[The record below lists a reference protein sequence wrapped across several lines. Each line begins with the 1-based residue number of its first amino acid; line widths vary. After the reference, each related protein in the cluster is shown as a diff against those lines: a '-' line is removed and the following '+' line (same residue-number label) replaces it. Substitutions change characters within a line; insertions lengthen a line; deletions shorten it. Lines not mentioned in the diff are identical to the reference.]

1 MKEIIDHYDK
11 LIDENND
18 PTRDSKPLRDYMDK
32 WDGDKFIESMS
43 LDKTKSVLEIG
54 VGTGR
59 IAIKVA
65 PLCRKFIGI
74 DISPKTILRAKEN
87 LCSNHNVELICDDF
101 LSFSFS
107 DTFDVIY
114 SSLTFMHIEDKARAI
129 EKIASL
135 LSKDGIL
142 VISIDK
148 NQSDFIDM
156 GTRKIRIYPDNPN
169 DMAEFVSKAKLN
181 LVDKFETEH
190 AYIVVGK
197 KSLLPPDKAWLKRF
211 P

>member
-1 MKEIIDHYDK
+1 MKDIIDHYDK

-18 PTRDSKPLRDYMDK
+18 PVRDPKPLRDYMDK
-32 WDGDKFIESMS
+32 WDGEKFIESMS

-65 PLCRKFIGI
+65 PLCQKFVGI
-74 DISPKTILRAKEN
+74 DVSPKTILRAEEN
-87 LCSNHNVELICDDF
+87 LCMNHNVELICDDF
-101 LSFSFS
+101 MSFVFT
-107 DTFDVIY
+107 DQFDVIY
-114 SSLTFMHIEDKARAI
+114 SSLTFMHIEDKVCAI
-129 EKIASL
+129 EKISSL
-135 LSKDGIL
+135 LSRDGMF

-156 GTRKIRIYPDNPN
+156 GTRKIRIYPDNPT
-169 DMAEFVSKAKLN
+169 DMAEFISKANLY

-190 AYIVVGK
+190 AYVMVSK
-197 KSLLPPDKAWLKRF
+197 KAFSH
-211 P
+211 